1 MGINF
6 CGFIEILGIQGST
19 NLWPMIIPIQYVIWH
34 CTSMNE
40 HQISNQLKNKIPKY
54 WWSHIIPWFALMS
67 LFPSSKVTMA
77 VPFRTMST
85 TVLQA
90 LGDSR
95 SVGDIKFPAA
105 LLITMSGK
113 PNSCSQRSAAA
124 FTLSGSRTSAATA
137 STCKT

>member
-6 CGFIEILGIQGST
+6 CGFIEILGIQGSI
-19 NLWPMIIPIQYVIWH
+19 NLWPMIIPIQYVIWN

-113 PNSCSQRSAAA
+113 PNSCSQRSAAV